1 MKTYYIQLEK
11 TLQMIGGKWKSRVL
25 YHIIMG
31 PQRTGELKRLVPGI
45 TQKMLVQTLRELEND
60 GLIIRK
66 MYNQVP
72 PKVEYSLTEVGHSL
86 EPILEALCHWG
97 GNYMEQT
104 SSKDDG
110 QILGTD

>member
-1 MKTYYIQLEK
+1 
-11 TLQMIGGKWKSRVL
+11 L
-25 YHIIMG
+25 YHTITG

-72 PKVEYSLTEVGHSL
+72 PKVEYSLTELGHSL
-86 EPILEALCHWG
+86 EPILGALCHWG
-97 GNYMEQT
+97 GKYMEQT
-104 SSKDDG
+104 SSEG
-110 QILGTD
+110 EMQTLGTD